1 MQEHAVLSCAEV
13 IARHSEYVDGELPPL
28 ETEKWRAHLATCTI
42 CARYDRVLRK
52 GVQLLHDTDLQ
63 ADPEFIQHLRY
74 RIADE
79 DHRMTMRPIGM
90 NAGAVASVAAV
101 VALAAWLPVAVM
113 KSQESPAATSP
124 SVSTAANE
132 IAWHRDEAVTLI
144 HGAYSPLVV
153 EPPTA
158 PPSYTR
164 ARLTSL
170 HTR

>member
-1 MQEHAVLSCAEV
+1 MPSCAEI

-52 GVQLLHDTDLQ
+52 GLQLLHETDLQ
-63 ADPEFIQHLRY
+63 PDPEFIQHLRY

-79 DHRMTMRPIGM
+79 DRRTLRPISI
-90 NAGAVASVAAV
+90 NVAAVASVAAM
-101 VALAAWLPVAVM
+101 VALAAWLPVWVI
-113 KSQESPAATSP
+113 KSQESTTATATDVSAAAT
-124 SVSTAANE
+124 E
-132 IAWHRDEAVTLI
+132 IAWHGGEAVTLV
-144 HGAYSPLVV
+144 HAAYSPLIV

-164 ARLTSL
+164 AQLTSL
-170 HTR
+170 HAR